1 MAKLSPTFVMLALI
15 LLASTLPM
23 VNSESASE
31 ESTRMCCSAGGYDL
45 HLIGRDSTATLTP
58 FDDELGG
65 EERVLIENAVTQLA
79 EIHSWEYSPGW
90 GGAYPDS
97 TWQFSLP
104 YEVNNAAGIEI
115 NATVEVSIG
124 SRTYEG
130 YSGPG
135 NTYLP
140 AGSST
145 TLEIPINVEAGNMGG
160 TDTVSVSLRVQTLV
174 FSLPGSDAGVEFIW
188 GTEDNH
194 GFISVELPLLDINM
208 AAPVVEGRSV
218 FLQMQFSSGFGTKM
232 VGSTDITLIA
242 GGTTISTMPVLEIQG
257 QNVLATWTWSVDSS
271 LPDGT
276 YSVNI
281 SLVVQEG
288 AEPFQGELL
297 WDLQFGVGDGGS
309 GGVYYPNEE
318 PPITDG
324 SGSRMDIFITG
335 ELSADGGRL
344 MLARE
349 TKVTFHDSAALWLRW
364 GLNNLGNT
372 SLDTD
377 STWTMFVGGDVTDEM
392 RNNHLIDEVEI
403 REISQQLQSGRLMTF
418 LDSGLFL
425 ESEELLGGRFSDFQT
440 IEVQVE
446 THGENRIMH
455 SQISIVIST
464 TQMITDGERYTLVR
478 SFIKPQ
484 TLIYWDDVSLV
495 VEITSSAGTSFAKI
509 FKDSSGVELSTEHKR
524 LGSSESLQATAENI
538 DVDSS
543 LSLSFQ
549 PTTNPIYSPGVL
561 LGIVAIGLLAALI
574 ISWRMSKNK
583 SRLALLLE
591 VPLAILAG
599 FAYVL
604 AYPMETLVIITGG
617 TGGLWMITAAISP
630 RRLDKIGVL
639 DSDDLP
645 EIPTIDCPK
654 CSTSNPITTSQ
665 RPTRIPCGGC
675 GVILKIVE

>member
-1 MAKLSPTFVMLALI
+1 MARLSPTLAMLALI
-15 LLASTLPM
+15 LLVSAFPM
-23 VNSESASE
+23 VNSESTSE
-31 ESTRMCCSAGGYDL
+31 ETVRMCCSAGEYDL
-45 HLIGRDSTATLTP
+45 HLIGRDSTAGLTP
-58 FDDELGG
+58 FDDELGE

-79 EIHSWEYSPGW
+79 EIHSWDYSPGW
-90 GGAYPDS
+90 GGSYPDS

-115 NATVEVSIG
+115 NATVVVTIG

-145 TLEIPINVEAGNMGG
+145 ILEIPVNVDAGNMGG

-174 FSLPGSDAGVEFIW
+174 FSLPGTDAGIEFIW
-188 GTEDNH
+188 GTEDDH

-208 AAPVVEGRSV
+208 APPIVEGRSV
-218 FLQMQFSSGFGTKM
+218 FLQMQFSSGFGTKII
-232 VGSTDITLIA
+232 GSTEITVIA

-257 QNVLATWTWSVDSS
+257 QDILATWTWSVDSS
-271 LPDGT
+271 LPDGDYT
-276 YSVNI
+276 INI

-288 AEPFQGELL
+288 AAPFQGELL
-297 WDLQFGVGDGGS
+297 WNLQFGESDGGS

-318 PPITDG
+318 PPKTDG
-324 SGSRMDIFITG
+324 SGSRMDLFITG

-344 MLARE
+344 VFARE
-349 TKVTFHDSAALWLRW
+349 TKLTFHDSAALWLRW
-364 GLNNLGNT
+364 GLNNLGNS
-372 SLDTD
+372 SLDSD
-377 STWTMFVGGDVTDEM
+377 STWAMFVGGDVTDEM
-392 RNNHLIDEVEI
+392 RNNRLIDDVEI
-403 REISQQLQSGRLMTF
+403 REMSQQLQSGRLMTF

-446 THGENRIMH
+446 NHGENRIMH

-464 TQMITDGERYTLVR
+464 TQVIADDKRYTLVR

-484 TLIYWDDVSLV
+484 TQTYWNDVSLE

-509 FKDSSGVELSTEHKR
+509 YKDSSGVELNTEHKR
-524 LGSSESLQATAENI
+524 LGSSESLRATAENI

-543 LSLSFQ
+543 ISLSFQ
-549 PTTNPIYSPGVL
+549 PTKNPLYSPGVL
-561 LGIVAIGLLAALI
+561 LGIIVVGLSAALL

-583 SRLALLLE
+583 SRLALFLE

-617 TGGLWMITAAISP
+617 TGGLWIVTAAISP
-630 RRLDKIGVL
+630 RRLDRIGVL
-639 DSDDLP
+639 ELDDLP
-645 EIPTIDCPK
+645 EVPTIDCPK
-654 CSTSNPITTSQ
+654 CSTSNPITTSK
-665 RPTRIPCGGC
+665 RPTRLPCGGC
-675 GVILKIVE
+675 GVILKIIA